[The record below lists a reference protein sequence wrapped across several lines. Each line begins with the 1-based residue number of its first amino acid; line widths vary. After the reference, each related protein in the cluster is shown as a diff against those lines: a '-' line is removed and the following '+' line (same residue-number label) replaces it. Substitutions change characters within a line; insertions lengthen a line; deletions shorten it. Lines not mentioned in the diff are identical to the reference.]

1 MNHIK
6 SVLKYIVN
14 ITTILLVFILLI
26 IIYGK
31 ISSLISGNKYPNYFG
46 YTVLEVAS
54 GSMEP
59 VLNVGDVVAVKIN
72 SDFEKD
78 DIVAFINENSIIT
91 HRIIFIDGDVITV
104 KGDSN
109 NVVDKPINKDQVIGK
124 VIKVYPK
131 LGIMKKVFNSPGVLI
146 MVFITLLLFDFALAT
161 NPKDKKNTKKD
172 KPKKR
177 LIIKEKTPD
186 DEERDDEIVIK
197 KIEIVN
203 NEDNNK
209 KLKELEITKN
219 IDIEELNALIDEKL
233 KESNK
238 EEVKKIEIT
247 NKETT
252 KEEVKT
258 EVKED
263 VEDSKELDYTIRLD
277 LNEIQN
283 RIDKKIR

>member
-146 MVFITLLLFDFALAT
+146 MVFITLLLFIIYFLQ
-161 NPKDKKNTKKD
+161 
-172 KPKKR
+172 R
-177 LIIKEKTPD
+177 QLI
-186 DEERDDEIVIK
+186 
-197 KIEIVN
+197 
-203 NEDNNK
+203 
-209 KLKELEITKN
+209 L
-219 IDIEELNALIDEKL
+219 
-233 KESNK
+233 
-238 EEVKKIEIT
+238 
-247 NKETT
+247 
-252 KEEVKT
+252 
-258 EVKED
+258 
-263 VEDSKELDYTIRLD
+263 
-277 LNEIQN
+277 
-283 RIDKKIR
+283 